1 MPLELQSLR
10 NATTSLGQALQR
22 SEDPTLMGGMDE
34 TLRTVVQSGVIK
46 HFEFTYEL
54 CWKFIKR
61 WLEENVNRTVA
72 DGVTRR
78 ELFRLGAEQRLIDD
92 VDRWMDHHEARNQTS
107 HTYRKAT
114 ADRVYAAIPAF
125 LDDARLLLAALEARN
140 D

>member
-1 MPLELQSLR
+1 MPLELDSLHNATASLR
-10 NATTSLGQALQR
+10 IALKY
-22 SEDPTLMGGMDE
+22 SEDPILMGGQDE
-34 TLRTVVQSGVIK
+34 PLRIVLQSGVIK

-61 WLEENVNRTVA
+61 WLEENVNRTIA

-78 ELFRLGAEQRLIDD
+78 ELYRLGAEQRLIDD
-92 VDRWMDHHEARNQTS
+92 VDRWMDHHQARNLTA

-114 ADRVYAAIPAF
+114 ADRVYAAIPDF
-125 LDDARLLLAALEARN
+125 LEDAQLLLAALEERN

>member
-1 MPLELQSLR
+1 MPLELDSLR
-10 NATTSLGQALQR
+10 NATASLGIALQY
-22 SEDPTLMGGMDE
+22 SEDPMLVGGQDE
-34 TLRTVVQSGVIK
+34 PLRTVLQSGVIK

-61 WLEENVNRTVA
+61 WLEENVNRTIA

-78 ELFRLGAEQRLIDD
+78 ELYRLGAEQRLIDD
-92 VDRWMDHHEARNQTS
+92 VDRWMDHHEARNLTT

-114 ADRVYAAIPAF
+114 ADRVYAAIPDF
-125 LDDARLLLAALEARN
+125 LEDARLLLAALEARN

>member
-1 MPLELQSLR
+1 MPLELDSLR
-10 NATTSLGQALQR
+10 NATASLGIALQY
-22 SEDPTLMGGMDE
+22 SEDPMLAGGQDE
-34 TLRTVVQSGVIK
+34 PLRTVLQSGVIK

-61 WLEENVNRTVA
+61 WLEENVNRTIA

-78 ELFRLGAEQRLIDD
+78 ELYRLGAEQRLIDD
-92 VDRWMDHHEARNQTS
+92 VDRWMDHHDARNLTT

-114 ADRVYAAIPAF
+114 ADRVYAAIPDF
-125 LDDARLLLAALEARN
+125 LEDARLLLAALEERN

>member
-1 MPLELQSLR
+1 MSLELDSLR
-10 NATTSLGQALQR
+10 NATASLGLALQY
-22 SEDPTLMGGMDE
+22 SEDPKLMGD
-34 TLRTVVQSGVIK
+34 LDVSLHTVVQSGVIK

-61 WLEENVNRTVA
+61 WLEENVNRTIA

-78 ELFRLGAEQRLIDD
+78 ELYRLGAEQRLIED
-92 VDRWMDHHEARNQTS
+92 VDRWMDHHEARNLTT

-114 ADRVYAAIPAF
+114 ADRVYAAIPDF
-125 LDDARLLLAALEARN
+125 LEDALSLLAALEEHN